1 MSAGVVLSAGECEV
15 NLQAPLSKG
24 DRQGSSSIYSAGPLY
39 LVQINKHVIIGL
51 DHKVCLRTEL
61 RHPEVAHDA
70 LVGEVVVAVD
80 EVSLHEVTVTAALIL
95 KGSLDRFIQNGS

>member
-1 MSAGVVLSAGECEV
+1 M
-15 NLQAPLSKG
+15 
-24 DRQGSSSIYSAGPLY
+24 YSAGPLY
-39 LVQINKHVIIGL
+39 LVQINEHVIIGL

>member
-1 MSAGVVLSAGECEV
+1 MSAGVVLAAGEYKV
-15 NLQAPLSKG
+15 NLQAPLLKG
-24 DRQGSSSIYSAGPLY
+24 DRQGLMYSAGPMY
-39 LVQINKHVIIGL
+39 LVQINEYVIIGL

-80 EVSLHEVTVTAALIL
+80 EVSLHEVTVTVALIL

>member
-51 DHKVCLRTEL
+51 YDKVCLRTEL
-61 RHPEVAHDA
+61 RHPKVAHDA
-70 LVGEVVVAVD
+70 FKGEIVVAIN
-80 EVSLHEVTVTAALIL
+80 EVSLNYVSKFSVFFLYG
-95 KGSLDRFIQNGS
+95 KCPDNNSYKD